1 MIVRDRPNGLRL
13 FLTMRG
19 SVLPSIWKSLAITT
33 LLAVV
38 VTWSH
43 GQLWKIHR

>member
-19 SVLPSIWKSLAITT
+19 SVLPTASCGNIKS
-33 LLAVV
+33 
-38 VTWSH
+38 S
-43 GQLWKIHR
+43 